1 LKQKEKK
8 KVSEQKENQDIN
20 EGPREAE
27 DPARADYN
35 KGKEVR
41 AAGDEAQAASFFH
54 NALVGFEQNGDDQ
67 GVANASDQLG
77 DICAARQN
85 HEKAIAHY
93 QRAYTICDK
102 ENDMFSLIAL
112 QKKMGAAQ
120 RALKQYDKAVNIY
133 LNVIDIYAG
142 YNNPAGT
149 VNVMEELAKL
159 YLEMG
164 ERQKSADTYR
174 TIASIH
180 KNFKH
185 NIQAQEF
192 MDKAVQVEQDAV

>member
-1 LKQKEKK
+1 VSNHKDEKEINQK
-8 KVSEQKENQDIN
+8 I
-20 EGPREAE
+20 PAE
-27 DPARADYN
+27 EEPTQTDYN
-35 KGKEVR
+35 KGKELR

-77 DICAARQN
+77 DICAAGQN

-93 QRAYTICDK
+93 QRAYAICDK

-120 RALKQYDKAVNIY
+120 SALKQYDKAVNIY

-192 MDKAVQVEQDAV
+192 MDKAVQVEQDAI

>member
-1 LKQKEKK
+1 MN
-8 KVSEQKENQDIN
+8 EQKENQDIN
-20 EGPREAE
+20 EEPREAE

-35 KGKEVR
+35 KAKELR

>member
-1 LKQKEKK
+1 MKQKEKK
-8 KVSEQKENQDIN
+8 KVNEQKENQDIN

-35 KGKEVR
+35 KGKELR

-54 NALVGFEQNGDDQ
+54 NALVGFEQKGDDQ
-67 GVANASDQLG
+67 GVANASVQLG

-185 NIQAQEF
+185 NRQAQEF
-192 MDKAVQVEQDAV
+192 MDKAVQVEQDAI